1 MKKIDFRVKRADAS
15 MRSKS
20 DFGRFRNQYEQR
32 RKRET
37 RSKLVIM
44 AVGIILLTV
53 LILFI
58 SQAKSASPI
67 NPADELKYEN
77 VELKL

>member
-1 MKKIDFRVKRADAS
+1 MKKIDFRVKRTDS
-15 MRSKS
+15 SIRSKS

-44 AVGIILLTV
+44 AIGIILLTV

-58 SQAKSASPI
+58 SQAQPVAPD
-67 NPADELKYEN
+67 NPANELKYEN